1 LVGIKGVD
9 VSIGSSEHSERAV
22 LGAVFIAGSDAVHEA
37 VGLGITAEHFSIPSH
52 RKVWELVS
60 AEVDSGRPPEVGF
73 IAERYPRDVKSC
85 GGLSFL
91 TSLSSSCGSL
101 ALLPQYVENILEAN
115 RRARMVL
122 AAKEV
127 LQAAADDE
135 HRADHLQVIMEN
147 ALNESS
153 KDMGIQEKP
162 ESVEDIIREWS
173 NKRAM
178 VLSGES
184 KDTELKWD
192 LFALDRFVLAGPG
205 HLIVIGGRPK
215 MGKTQLAVSLMAN
228 IARKSG
234 PALFCSAEMG
244 KEALA
249 RRILSSTMD
258 IRTRDSTKFALGF
271 EETVKGWQGV
281 PLMFDYKAR
290 TVRKVCASIRQAK
303 RKFDIGAA
311 AVDYLQLLEMD
322 GARSEEEEIGRA
334 SKTFKGLA
342 EELEIP
348 ILLLVQV
355 NRKCEDRT
363 DKRPLMSD
371 IRGSGRVEQDADAVV
386 FVYRE
391 VYYNER
397 FPRPSQVELIV
408 RANRHGPTGTG
419 MSFWSPGSGWF
430 KDPTHQWGEGSPP
443 R

>member
-1 LVGIKGVD
+1 MT
-9 VSIGSSEHSERAV
+9 SRAEYSERAV
-22 LGAVFIAGSDAVHEA
+22 LGAVFIAGSEVVHEA
-37 VGLGITAEHFSIPSH
+37 EGMGITAEHFSVPSLK
-52 RKVWELVS
+52 KVWEMVS
-60 AEVDSGRPPEVGF
+60 AEVDSGRAPEIGF
-73 IAERYPRDVKSC
+73 LAERYPKEVKFC
-85 GGLSFL
+85 GGLRFL
-91 TSLSSSCGSL
+91 TGLSSSCDSVSS
-101 ALLPQYVENILEAN
+101 LPQYVESILESN
-115 RRARMVL
+115 RRAHITM
-122 AAKEV
+122 AAREI
-127 LQAAADDE
+127 LQAASDESSQADE
-135 HRADHLQVIMEN
+135 LQAIMER
-147 ALNESS
+147 AITDSS
-153 KDMGIQEKP
+153 KDLGIQEKP

-184 KDTELKWD
+184 KDTDLKWD
-192 LFALDRFVLAGPG
+192 LFALDRFVLPGPG

-271 EETVKGWQGV
+271 EETIKGWQGV

-303 RKFDIGAA
+303 RKFGIGAA

-430 KDPTHQWGEGSPP
+430 KDPTHQWGEGSPS
-443 R
+443 

>member
-1 LVGIKGVD
+1 MTI
-9 VSIGSSEHSERAV
+9 SSSEHSERAI
-22 LGAVFIAGSDAVHEA
+22 LGAVFLAGAEAVHEV
-37 VGLGITAEHFSIPSH
+37 VGLGITSEHFSIPSH
-52 RKVWELVS
+52 RRLWEIVS
-60 AEVDSGRPPEVGF
+60 EEVGSGRCPEIGF
-73 IAERYPRDVKSC
+73 IAERYPKDIRSF
-85 GGLSFL
+85 GGVSFL
-91 TSLSSSCGSL
+91 ASVSGACGSL
-101 ALLPQYVENILEAN
+101 SLLSEYAKNILEAN
-115 RRARMVL
+115 RRARMVM
-122 AAKEV
+122 AAKEI
-127 LQAAADDE
+127 LQAASLDEYRADDMQ
-135 HRADHLQVIMEN
+135 AIMES
-147 ALNESS
+147 ALNDSS
-153 KDMGIQEKP
+153 KDLGIQEKP
-162 ESVEDIIREWS
+162 TSVEDIISEWS
-173 NKRAM
+173 LKRAK
-178 VLSGES
+178 VLSGEAV
-184 KDTELKWD
+184 DVDLKWD

-205 HLIVIGGRPK
+205 HLVVLGGRPK

-228 IARKSG
+228 IAKKSG

-244 KEALA
+244 KDALA

-258 IRTRDSTKFALGF
+258 IRTRDATKFALGF
-271 EETVKGWQGV
+271 QETVKGWQGV

-303 RKFDIGAA
+303 RKFGIKAA

-355 NRKCEDRT
+355 NRKCEERT

-419 MSFWSPGSGWF
+419 MSFWTPGSGWF
-430 KDPTHQWGEGSPP
+430 QDPTHQWSEGTPLQ
-443 R
+443 

>member
-1 LVGIKGVD
+1 VTGRA
-9 VSIGSSEHSERAV
+9 EHSERAV
-22 LGAVFIAGSDAVHEA
+22 LGAVFIAGAEVVHEA
-37 VGLGITAEHFSIPSH
+37 VGLGITAEHFSVPSL
-52 RKVWELVS
+52 RKIWEMVS
-60 AEVDSGRPPEVGF
+60 SEIEAGRYPEVGF
-73 IAERYPRDVKSC
+73 LAERYPKEVKSC

-91 TSLSSSCGSL
+91 AGLSSSCDSV
-101 ALLPQYVENILEAN
+101 ASLPQYVESILESN
-115 RRARMVL
+115 RRAHITM
-122 AAKEV
+122 AAKEI
-127 LQAAADDE
+127 LQAASDGSIQADE
-135 HRADHLQVIMEN
+135 LQAIMER
-147 ALNESS
+147 ALTDSS
-153 KDMGIQEKP
+153 KDLGIQEKP
-162 ESVEDIIREWS
+162 ESAEDIIREWS
-173 NKRAM
+173 NKRAL
-178 VLSGES
+178 VLSG
-184 KDTELKWD
+184 DTQDADMKWD

-205 HLIVIGGRPK
+205 HLVVLGGRPK

-244 KEALA
+244 KDALA

-258 IRTRDSTKFALGF
+258 IRTRDCTKFVLGF
-271 EETVKGWQGV
+271 EETIKGWRDV

-303 RKFDIGAA
+303 RKFGIRAA

-443 R
+443 RQGRAPEH